1 MYITQPIVSF
11 SPLVRLNYNLQPRD
25 LRVGFKYK
33 FITRNNKQFHAE
45 FIRLGYGPYSQVY
58 HIKNVTGQ
66 PANKIFLYPVN
77 SVMVFYK

>member
-33 FITRNNKQFHAE
+33 FITRNNKQFHVD
-45 FIRLGYGPYSQVY
+45 L
-58 HIKNVTGQ
+58 
-66 PANKIFLYPVN
+66 LD
-77 SVMVFYK
+77 